1 MKLKMFR
8 CVKHNSYF
16 CFLQSFS
23 MRHPALFSILIIVLV
38 VTSFHCGNNKGTADA
53 TFCDTACNSDTLRF
67 EGDSKLHPYV
77 SISQKNCIADTLTW
91 THDDLPSKRQM
102 QMPGLLNNTVHVNR
116 SAMNCYIRDTAYAYL
131 SFNDCVSGRGYLL
144 KLPFSKTENIAKIS
158 SALNAFDK
166 KFVVPDDLRAYA
178 DRSTLYV
185 VDVATDKKEQMTFKE
200 QFPIDFDNVHEVIDS
215 INVSRNHM
223 FVLLKK
229 DGKEIPIEKKI
240 NL

>member
-1 MKLKMFR
+1 MFR
-8 CVKHNSYF
+8 CIKHNCYF
-16 CFLQSFS
+16 CFLQPFF
-23 MRHPALFSILIIVLV
+23 MRYPALFSFLSIALV
-38 VTSFHCGNNKGTADA
+38 AASIHCGNNKGTANA

-67 EGDSKLHPYV
+67 DGDSKMHPYV

-91 THDDLPSKRQM
+91 THDYLPSKRQM
-102 QMPGLLNNTVHVNR
+102 QLPGLLNNTVRVNK
-116 SAMNCYIRDTAYAYL
+116 SAMNCYIRDTSYAYL

-144 KLPFSKTENIAKIS
+144 KLPFSKKESIAKIS

-185 VDVATDKKEQMTFKE
+185 VDIATDKKEQMTFKE
-200 QFPIDFDNVHEVIDS
+200 QFPINFDNVHEVIDS
-215 INVSRNHM
+215 INVSRNRM

-229 DGKEIPIEKKI
+229 DGKDVPIEKKI

>member
-1 MKLKMFR
+1 
-8 CVKHNSYF
+8 
-16 CFLQSFS
+16 
-23 MRHPALFSILIIVLV
+23 MRHPARFSFLIITILV
-38 VTSFHCGNNKGTADA
+38 ASVHCGDNNGTANA
-53 TFCDTACNSDTLRF
+53 TFCDTTCNSDTLRF
-67 EGDSKLHPYV
+67 EGDSKMHPYV
-77 SISQKNCIADTLTW
+77 SISQKNCFADTLTW
-91 THDDLPSKRQM
+91 THDALPSKRQM
-102 QMPGLLNNTVHVNR
+102 QMPGLLNNTVRVNR

-144 KLPFSKTENIAKIS
+144 KLPFSKKESIAKIS

-185 VDVATDKKEQMTFKE
+185 VDIATDKKEQMTFKE

-215 INVSRNHM
+215 INVSRNRM

-240 NL
+240 TL

>member
-1 MKLKMFR
+1 MRQF
-8 CVKHNSYF
+8 S
-16 CFLQSFS
+16 FLLVFGFL
-23 MRHPALFSILIIVLV
+23 LFITAVR
-38 VTSFHCGNNKGTADA
+38 CGNKATAKA
-53 TFCDTACNSDTLRF
+53 TFCDTACNNDTLLF
-67 EGDSKLHPYV
+67 EGTSKLHPYV
-77 SISQKNCIADTLTW
+77 SISKKNCIADTLTW
-91 THDDLPSKRQM
+91 THDALDTKRQM
-102 QMPGLLNNTVHVNR
+102 QLPSVLSNSVRINKAAVN
-116 SAMNCYIRDTAYAYL
+116 CYL

-144 KLPFSKTENIAKIS
+144 KLPFNKKETIVKIS

-200 QFPIDFDNVHEVIDS
+200 QYPIDFDNVHEIIDS

-229 DGKEIPIEKKI
+229 EGKEIPIEKKI
-240 NL
+240 AL

>member
-1 MKLKMFR
+1 MRLIL
-8 CVKHNSYF
+8 
-16 CFLQSFS
+16 FLT
-23 MRHPALFSILIIVLV
+23 LLIVL
-38 VTSFHCGNNKGTADA
+38 TTAIRCSDNKGSAKA
-53 TFCDTACNSDTLRF
+53 TFCDTACSGDTIRF
-67 EGDSKLHPYV
+67 EGAGKLHPYV

-102 QMPGLLNNTVHVNR
+102 QMPTLLDNIVRVNK
-116 SAMNCYIRDTAYAYL
+116 SAMNCYMRDTSYAYL

-144 KLPFSKTENIAKIS
+144 KLPFNKRENIFKVS

-185 VDVATDKKEQMTFKE
+185 VDVATDKKAQMTFKE
-200 QFPIDFDNVHEVIDS
+200 QYPINFDDVHQIIDS
-215 INVSRNHM
+215 INVSRDRL

-229 DGKEIPIEKKI
+229 DGKEIPLEKKI
-240 NL
+240 SL